1 MKKKINSVSKT
12 IALTGVVSALS
23 MVSNTTTSD
32 ADSSLEQEF
41 LSVIDD
47 RNSDEFVV
55 ENGIFLR
62 KGEAIDLILDE
73 GWELSN
79 NKGVVQIDSDGI
91 LHPLKEGTVYI
102 SNEIDDKLHV
112 IEVYVS
118 EDEEPVM
125 FANARASSTVNRNY
139 YKVFI
144 DPGHGGSDPGAV
156 GNGNEEADLNL
167 QISKR
172 VETKLKA
179 KGIEVKMSRT
189 TDVFYSLSER
199 AKMANNYGADVFVSI
214 HQNSATSASA
224 NGIET
229 FYHTNKVAHKP
240 LSQEIQDKAISST
253 GATNRGVK
261 SANLGVLKSSTMPS
275 ALFEGGFISNPTES
289 AKLATPEY
297 QEKLANAIANGIEA
311 YLKATINLKGNN
323 NGNNSSNGSND
334 SSSNTTLPVIKTG
347 TVTSNSDL
355 NVRSGAGTSYT
366 KLGSLKNGSKVEIV
380 GEENGWYK
388 IKYGSG
394 YGFVSSSYIK
404 CDSNTT
410 TTPSVLFS
418 GEVTTN
424 DLNVRTGPSTSFNS
438 IGKLNK
444 GAKVDVVGEESGWYK
459 IKYGSGYGYVSKSY
473 VNKVSNSTTT
483 PPTNS
488 NTTPPTNNVTVIN
501 TGVVI
506 NTDSLNVRSGY
517 GTSYSKIGSLGRNA
531 KVEIVETKNGWH
543 KIKYGSGY
551 GYVSGDY
558 IKINT
563 TTPTNNVT
571 VINTGVVINTDSLN
585 VRSGYG
591 TSYSK
596 IGSLGRNAKVEI
608 VETKNGW
615 HKIKYG
621 SGYGYVSGDYIKI
634 NTTTPSNPNPNPTPP
649 SVTVINKGTVTS
661 NSALNVRSGAGTS
674 YSKLGSLAKGSTV
687 EIVETKNG
695 WHKIKYGNGYG
706 YVSAEYIKITTSSSS
721 SSNSSNSSS
730 TAVKTGT
737 VYNASSGLNVRKGA
751 GTSYASLGKLSNGT
765 KVEIVSTSN
774 GWHKIKYGSG
784 YGYVSASYIK

>member
-102 SNEIDDKLHV
+102 SNEINDKLHV

-144 DPGHGGSDPGAV
+144 DPGHGGSDPGAI

-189 TDVFYSLSER
+189 TDVFYGLSER

-229 FYHTNKVAHKP
+229 YYHTNKATHKP
-240 LSQEIQDKAISST
+240 LSQEIQDMAIENT
-253 GATNRGVK
+253 GARNRGVK
-261 SANLGVLKSSTMPS
+261 SANLTVLGVSTMPS
-275 ALFEGGFISNPTES
+275 ALFEGGFISNPSES

-311 YLKATINLKGNN
+311 YLKATINLKS
-323 NGNNSSNGSND
+323 NNSNNSND
-334 SSSNTTLPVIKTG
+334 SSSNNTLPVIKTG

-380 GEENGWYK
+380 GEANGWYK

-404 CDSNTT
+404 CDSTTT
-410 TTPSVLFS
+410 TTPSVLFN

-424 DLNVRTGPSTSFNS
+424 GLNVRTGPSTSFNS

-444 GAKVDVVGEESGWYK
+444 GAKVEVVGEDSGWYK

-473 VNKVSNSTTT
+473 VTKVSNSTTT
-483 PPTNS
+483 PPSNS

-543 KIKYGSGY
+543 KIKYG
-551 GYVSGDY
+551 
-558 IKINT
+558 N
-563 TTPTNNVT
+563 
-571 VINTGVVINTDSLN
+571 
-585 VRSGYG
+585 
-591 TSYSK
+591 
-596 IGSLGRNAKVEI
+596 
-608 VETKNGW
+608 
-615 HKIKYG
+615 
-621 SGYGYVSGDYIKI
+621 GYGYVSGDYIKI
-634 NTTTPSNPNPNPTPP
+634 NTTTPSNPNPTPP

-695 WHKIKYGNGYG
+695 WHKIKYGSGYG

-721 SSNSSNSSS
+721 SSNGSSSSS

-751 GTSYASLGKLSNGT
+751 GTSYASLGKLSNGK